1 MKKPTY
7 TEALHELE
15 TIVQQIENEEVS
27 VDTLSEKVKRA
38 ALLIK
43 TCKETLQTTQEEVAQ
58 ILKELNEED

>member
-15 TIVQQIENEEVS
+15 SIVLQIENEEVS

-43 TCKETLQTTQEEVAQ
+43 ICKETLQTTQEEVAQ